1 MKKYYKIS
9 LILGLLFVCF
19 LGVFVVRQMQRTS
32 WTEQEAEKFAES
44 YLDRL
49 MEKGSASVVDDCYFS
64 TETER
69 EMFQEGSFFYTGYE
83 IKEINRINDHLYV
96 LTVELEKPVWD
107 QKDGQRETVYNFV
120 AQIDGKKYYMNNV
133 RNVPEAVQEGLD
145 RDKYATSG
153 EDGLTLDNIQDLQMG
168 D

>member
-32 WTEQEAEKFAES
+32 WT
-44 YLDRL
+44 
-49 MEKGSASVVDDCYFS
+49 
-64 TETER
+64 
-69 EMFQEGSFFYTGYE
+69 FQEGSFFYTGYE
-83 IKEINRINDHLYV
+83 IKEIDRINDHLYV